1 MNYLN
6 SLFVK
11 LSMLV
16 SLNLKNRKGQT
27 LVEYALIL
35 VLIVIVVIASM
46 KGIGQKT
53 SSSFTAVNSALQ

>member
-6 SLFVK
+6 SLYVQLATLLSSK
-11 LSMLV
+11 LQD
-16 SLNLKNRKGQT
+16 KKGQT

-35 VLIVIVVIASM
+35 VLIVIVVIAAM

-53 SSSFTAVNSALQ
+53 SSAFTAVNSALQ